1 MARISIQHTMLALVQ
16 VEDNPAVKR
25 AFPVFEMI
33 LSKNKIHLPASIDH
47 DRTNQVP
54 PVYGDHTLHDGH
66 ILPSADANLEP
77 TQDNNHDDLFTPGD
91 FNGFEFFDRWQLE
104 QLDFTGIY

>member
-1 MARISIQHTMLALVQ
+1 MLALVQ

-33 LSKNKIHLPASIDH
+33 LSKNNIHLPLSVDH
-47 DRTNQVP
+47 GQTNEVLP
-54 PVYGDHTLHDGH
+54 IHGDHTLHDGD
-66 ILPSADANLEP
+66 ILPPEDTNLEP
-77 TQDNNHDDLFTPGD
+77 QDNHDEDLFTAED